1 MEGDFCPPLQYQ
13 RSSHFNSWVMQ
24 SKRYPDTYSFMGC
37 KLLLGGLCL
46 YPSCSLAMPSLSF
59 RLRWGFSAAFF
70 PGLHFLHL
78 LGLHFLH
85 LPGLHFMHLQGLV
98 LQLPITWA
106 STKQSIPS
114 VTGQSSGPNLLP
126 TGGSTVNR
134 PHLFLSFLRLSFLA
148 ACQAKHHQWC
158 SCFNL
163 DFPRSLPFLCSL
175 LGLSHCAS

>member
-1 MEGDFCPPLQYQ
+1 MEGDSCPPLQYQ

-24 SKRYPDTYSFMGC
+24 SKRYPDTHSFMGC

-46 YPSCSLAMPSLSF
+46 YPSCSLAMLSMSV
-59 RLRWGFSAAFF
+59 RLHWGLSAAFF

-85 LPGLHFMHLQGLV
+85 LPGLHFLHLPGLYFLNLPGLHFLHLQGLV

-106 STKQSIPS
+106 STKQSTPS

-134 PHLFLSFLRLSFLA
+134 PQPVPFLPSAFLSG
-148 ACQAKHHQWC
+148 CM
-158 SCFNL
+158 
-163 DFPRSLPFLCSL
+163 P
-175 LGLSHCAS
+175 G